1 MRKYITNLRWP
12 ILISTLLVLPF
23 LILEL
28 VNRWRYQEG
37 FPIPLFVLLW
47 LLPLGFALILA
58 PIVLD
63 ARAGNKIKPLSLVWR
78 IFS

>member
-1 MRKYITNLRWP
+1 MNNYLTNLRWP

-28 VNRWRYQEG
+28 VNRWRYHEG

-47 LLPLGFALILA
+47 LLQLGFALILA
-58 PIVLD
+58 PIVRD
-63 ARAGNKIKPLSLVWR
+63 IRAGNKIKPLSLVWR